1 MVDHLGFAP
10 VRLDWELAKRGYRR
24 FAAYPMATAA
34 GAFTNTIFGFM
45 QAYILL
51 AVFENRTDVGGYD
64 ATDAVT
70 YVWLAQALLMTVN
83 VFAWQELA
91 LRIRD
96 GSIATDLARPL
107 DPQRYWLAFDLGRA
121 PYHFLFRG
129 VPPFIVGA
137 LVFQLHYPSPGDAVA
152 FVASVALAVVV
163 SLAFRFL
170 YNSAAFWLLDYRGI
184 VTVSIVVSLF
194 FSGMILPLSFFPDW
208 LRAIAF
214 ALPFRA
220 MMQMPIDIW
229 LGKYSAASLAGAL
242 AVQAMWALV
251 LLGLGRLALSAG
263 TRKLVIQGG

>member
-1 MVDHLGFAP
+1 M
-10 VRLDWELAKRGYRR
+10 RLDWELAKRGYRR
-24 FAAYPMATAA
+24 YAAYPMATAA
-34 GAFTNTIFGFM
+34 GAFTNTVFGFM

-51 AVFENRTDVGGYD
+51 AVFRHRSHVGSYD

-70 YVWLAQALLMTVN
+70 YVWLAQALIMTVN
-83 VFAWQELA
+83 VFGWQEFA

-137 LVFQLHYPSPGDAVA
+137 LVFHLRYPSPGAAAA
-152 FVASVALAVVV
+152 FVVSLVLAVVV

-170 YNSAAFWLLDYRGI
+170 YNSAAFWLLDYRGV
-184 VTVSIVVSLF
+184 VTVSLVVSLF
-194 FSGMILPLSFFPDW
+194 FSGMILPLAFFPDW
-208 LRAIAF
+208 LRAIAYG
-214 ALPFRA
+214 LPFRA
-220 MMQMPIDIW
+220 MMQMPVDIY
-229 LGKYSAASLAGAL
+229 LGKYSGASVAGAL
-242 AVQAMWALV
+242 ALQAMWAAA